1 MGEAGGAEGSV
12 SDRGVGSSAAASAWA
27 LSLVCGSPG
36 SADARGA
43 GPEGDAGGVMGA
55 LGLCGEVTGRKSGLL
70 GGDVAR

>member
-12 SDRGVGSSAAASAWA
+12 SDGVVGSAAASASA

-36 SADARGA
+36 SADAGGA
-43 GPEGDAGGVMGA
+43 GREGDVGSDMGA